1 MTPEEEEKERRK
13 KVKDWV
19 AGTQAA
25 GIAKQPETVNNPAG
39 LYNPVTG
46 GDAQYSKDPLAPE
59 IAAMRQQ
66 ERAYGNVANS
76 YAGML
81 QEAEQRNA
89 EATKA
94 EDTRNIFGATTEFLT
109 NLVNLAGVT
118 KGASNAQLPLQSQ
131 TWMQDVDRKRRER
144 RREISDIQER
154 HIKARQQA
162 ETIRANNGLQLAEMR
177 RKYAQQQYEN
187 ELAAEK
193 LRQSLAQQQFDNNL
207 ELAKLQADTALKR
220 EQLEQRKRTS
230 NDTLAVNMTAKGL
243 KYDANGNPVVDPNSP
258 VWAKKAGS
266 GSSQL
271 IQVALP
277 GADGG
282 AGEVIAIKPGSLER
296 TVQANIHSI
305 TDLSEEDKKVLS
317 LLDGN
322 DIRELMPY
330 LVKSEQLRKLVREA
344 AASDA
349 QAAQQAAPAA
359 PMQEDIDDNDLTG
372 GLDSFFD

>member
-1 MTPEEEEKERRK
+1 MTEEEKK
-13 KVKDWV
+13 AKDWLMGV
-19 AGTQAA
+19 KPA
-25 GIAKQPETVNNPAG
+25 GIAQQPVTVNKSSG
-39 LYNPVTG
+39 LYNPITG
-46 GDAQYSKDPLAPE
+46 EDVQYSNDPLAADK
-59 IAAMRQQ
+59 AAMRKENQ
-66 ERAYGNVANS
+66 AYSDVANA
-76 YAGML
+76 YL
-81 QEAEQRNA
+81 QMQRDAEQRNA

-94 EDTRNIFGATTEFLT
+94 ENTRNIFGATTEFLT

-118 KGASNAQLPLQSQ
+118 QGASNAQLPLQSQ
-131 TWMQDVDRKRRER
+131 SWMQAADRQRQER
-144 RREISDIQER
+144 RREINNIRER
-154 HIKARQQA
+154 QIKARQQA
-162 ETIRANNGLQLAEMR
+162 EMIRANNGRDLAELA
-177 RKYAQQQYEN
+177 RKYQQQQYEN
-187 ELAAEK
+187 DLAAEK
-193 LRQSLAQQQFDNNL
+193 LRQSIVQQQFDNNL
-207 ELAKLQADTALKR
+207 ELVKYQTDTALKR
-220 EQLEQRKRTS
+220 EQLEQRKKTS

-243 KYDANGNPVVDPNSP
+243 KYDDNGNPIADPNSP

-305 TDLSEEDKKVLS
+305 TDLSEEDKKALS

-359 PMQEDIDDNDLTG
+359 PMQEDIDDNNLTG